1 MARLCFTDQIKIE
14 VETIYR
20 TMLLKLKKIL
30 ATDLVKVSSLNAV
43 ATLVRMLTGMISVK
57 VVATQLEPKG
67 IALLGQLSSFS
78 LLLLSISTGGIKN
91 GMTKYVAQYGNSK
104 RIYSIFLS
112 TGFWITFVL
121 SVICGLVLISGA
133 NYFSLTILKDTQYKP
148 VFYVFGATI
157 ILYALNEL
165 LLSVIN
171 GFREFKKFVTVNI
184 AGSVV
189 GLMFTII
196 LSYTYGIFGALIALV
211 TYQSLVFIVTLS
223 LISKSSRFTWKMFF
237 GKFSKAAAF
246 RLSNFAKMAIVSL
259 IVLPLAQ
266 MIVRTYLIDTK
277 GADQAGLWE
286 SMNRISNIYLTVITT
301 SLSVYYLPKL
311 AGLKNDTEIRQ
322 EVMSVYKL
330 LIPFLIIISL
340 ALILFKYYIINI
352 LFADSFQQ
360 MQDLFYFQLLGDLL
374 KMSTWVLGYILV
386 AKAMTKTYIFVEIIS
401 CTLFVL
407 LSMLFVNM
415 FGTIGA
421 TIGYAAAF
429 LCQLLIMI
437 FIFRKLL
444 FKYE

>member
-1 MARLCFTDQIKIE
+1 
-14 VETIYR
+14 
-20 TMLLKLKKIL
+20 MLLKLKKIF

-57 VVATQLEPKG
+57 VVATQLHPQG
-67 IALLGQLSSFS
+67 IALLGQLSSFT

-91 GMTKYVAQYGNSK
+91 GMTKYVAQYAHSK
-104 RIYSIFLS
+104 RMYGIFLS
-112 TGFWITFVL
+112 TGFWITFGL
-121 SVICGLVLISGA
+121 SMISGLVLIFGA
-133 NYFSLTILKDTQYKP
+133 NYFALRTLKDTQYTP

-157 ILYALNEL
+157 IFYALNEL
-165 LLSVIN
+165 LISVIN
-171 GFREFKKFVTVNI
+171 GFREFKKYVTVNI

-189 GLMFTII
+189 GLIFTIVS
-196 LSYTYGIFGALIALV
+196 SYTFGIFGALIALV

-223 LISKSSRFTWKMFF
+223 LISRSPRFTWSMFF
-237 GKFSKAAAF
+237 GKFSKAAAL
-246 RLSNFAKMAIVSL
+246 RLSNFSKMAIVSL

-277 GADQAGLWE
+277 GTDQAGLWE

-311 AGLKNDTEIRQ
+311 AGLKNDIEIRQ

-330 LIPFLIIISL
+330 LIPFLIFISL
-340 ALILFKYYIINI
+340 MLILFKNYIINI
-352 LFADSFQQ
+352 LFTESFQR
-360 MQDLFYFQLLGDLL
+360 MLDLFYFQLLGDIL
-374 KMSTWVLGYILV
+374 KMATWVLGYLLV
-386 AKAMTKTYIFVEIIS
+386 AKAMVKTYIVVEVVS
-401 CTLFVL
+401 VSLFVI
-407 LSMLFVNM
+407 LSMFFIDQ

>member
-1 MARLCFTDQIKIE
+1 
-14 VETIYR
+14 
-20 TMLLKLKKIL
+20 MLLKLKKIL

-57 VVATQLEPKG
+57 VVATQLEPQG

-78 LLLLSISTGGIKN
+78 LLLLSLSTGGIKN
-91 GMTKYVAQYGNSK
+91 GMTKYVAQYGNS
-104 RIYSIFLS
+104 RRMYSIFLS

-121 SVICGLVLISGA
+121 SVICGLVLIFGA
-133 NYFSLTILKDTQYKP
+133 NYFALKTLKDTQYTP

-184 AGSVV
+184 TGSIV
-189 GLMFTII
+189 GLIFTIV
-196 LSYTYGIFGALIALV
+196 LSYTFGIFGALIALV
-211 TYQSLVFIVTLS
+211 TYQSLVFIITLS
-223 LISKSSRFTWKMFF
+223 LVSKSSKFTWKMFF
-237 GKFSKAAAF
+237 GKFSRAAAF
-246 RLSNFAKMAIVSL
+246 RLSNFSKMAIVSL

-266 MIVRTYLIDTK
+266 MIVRTYLIDHK
-277 GADQAGLWE
+277 GANEAGLWE

-311 AGLKNDTEIRQ
+311 AGLTNDSEIRQ

-330 LIPFLIIISL
+330 LIPFLVFVSL
-340 ALILFKYYIINI
+340 VLILLKYYIINI
-352 LFADSFQQ
+352 LFAESFQR
-360 MQDLFYFQLLGDLL
+360 MQDLFYFQLLGDIL
-374 KMSTWVLGYILV
+374 KMATWVLGYLLV
-386 AKAMTKTYIFVEIIS
+386 AKAMAKTYILVEVVS
-401 CTLFVL
+401 VSLFVL
-407 LSMLFVNM
+407 LSVLFIDR

-429 LCQLLIMI
+429 FCQLLIMI

-444 FKYE
+444 FRYE

>member
-1 MARLCFTDQIKIE
+1 
-14 VETIYR
+14 
-20 TMLLKLKKIL
+20 MLLKLRKIF

-57 VVATQLEPKG
+57 VVATQLDPKG

-78 LLLLSISTGGIKN
+78 LLFLSLSTGGIKN

-104 RIYSIFLS
+104 RMYGIFLS

-121 SVICGLVLISGA
+121 SLVCGLVLIFGA
-133 NYFSLTILKDTQYKP
+133 NYFALKTLKDTQYTP

-157 ILYALNEL
+157 IFYALNEL

-171 GFREFKKFVTVNI
+171 GFREFKKYVTVNI
-184 AGSVV
+184 VGSVV
-189 GLMFTII
+189 GLIFTVVS
-196 LSYTYGIFGALIALV
+196 SYTFGIFGALIALV
-211 TYQSLVFIVTLS
+211 TYQSIVFTVTLS
-223 LISKSSRFTWKMFF
+223 LISKSSRFTWQMFF
-237 GKFSKAAAF
+237 GKFSKVAAL
-246 RLSNFAKMAIVSL
+246 RLSNFSKMAIVSL

-311 AGLKNDTEIRQ
+311 AGLKNNTEIRQ

-330 LIPFLIIISL
+330 LIPFLIIVSL
-340 ALILFKYYIINI
+340 VLIVFKYYIINI
-352 LFADSFQQ
+352 LFAEKFQQ
-360 MQDLFYFQLLGDLL
+360 MQDLFYFQLLGDIL
-374 KMSTWVLGYILV
+374 KMSTWVLGYLLV
-386 AKAMTKTYIFVEIIS
+386 AKAMAKTYIIVEIVS
-401 CTLFVL
+401 VALFI
-407 LSMLFVNM
+407 LFSIFFVDR

-429 LCQLLIMI
+429 FCQLLIMV

>member
-1 MARLCFTDQIKIE
+1 
-14 VETIYR
+14 
-20 TMLLKLKKIL
+20 MLLKLKKIL

-43 ATLVRMLTGMISVK
+43 ATLVRMLTAMISVK
-57 VVATQLEPKG
+57 VVAIQLEPKG
-67 IALLGQLSSFS
+67 VALLGQLSNFT

-104 RIYSIFLS
+104 RMYSIFLS

-121 SVICGLVLISGA
+121 SVTSGLVLIFGA
-133 NYFSLTILKDTQYKP
+133 SYFSLKTLKDPQYTP

-157 ILYALNEL
+157 IFYALNEL

-184 AGSVV
+184 TGSVV
-189 GLMFTII
+189 GLIFTVVS
-196 LSYTYGIFGALIALV
+196 SYTFGIFGALIALV
-211 TYQSLVFIVTLS
+211 SYQSIVFIVTLS

-246 RLSNFAKMAIVSL
+246 RLGNFSKMAIVSL

-266 MIVRTYLIDTK
+266 MIVRTYLIDNR
-277 GADQAGLWE
+277 GADEAGLWE

-311 AGLKNDTEIRQ
+311 AGLKNEIEIRQ

-330 LIPFLIIISL
+330 LIPFLLFVSFV
-340 ALILFKYYIINI
+340 LILFKYYIINI
-352 LFADSFQQ
+352 LFTDKFQR
-360 MQDLFYFQLLGDLL
+360 MQDLFYFQLLGDIL
-374 KMSTWVLGYILV
+374 KMSTWVLGYLLV
-386 AKAMTKTYIFVEIIS
+386 AKAMAKTYIIVEIVS
-401 CTLFVL
+401 VTLFVL
-407 LSMLFVNM
+407 FSMFFVQR

-429 LCQLLIMI
+429 GCQLLIMI

>member
-1 MARLCFTDQIKIE
+1 MACLCFTDLIKIE
-14 VETIYR
+14 DETIYR

-67 IALLGQLSSFS
+67 IALLGQLSSFI

-104 RIYSIFLS
+104 RMYSIFLS

-133 NYFSLTILKDTQYKP
+133 NYFSLTILKDTQYTP

-211 TYQSLVFIVTLS
+211 TYQSGLPGKCS
-223 LISKSSRFTWKMFF
+223 LENS
-237 GKFSKAAAF
+237 
-246 RLSNFAKMAIVSL
+246 AK
-259 IVLPLAQ
+259 PL
-266 MIVRTYLIDTK
+266 
-277 GADQAGLWE
+277 
-286 SMNRISNIYLTVITT
+286 
-301 SLSVYYLPKL
+301 LSV
-311 AGLKNDTEIRQ
+311 
-322 EVMSVYKL
+322 
-330 LIPFLIIISL
+330 
-340 ALILFKYYIINI
+340 
-352 LFADSFQQ
+352 
-360 MQDLFYFQLLGDLL
+360 
-374 KMSTWVLGYILV
+374 
-386 AKAMTKTYIFVEIIS
+386 
-401 CTLFVL
+401 
-407 LSMLFVNM
+407 
-415 FGTIGA
+415 
-421 TIGYAAAF
+421 
-429 LCQLLIMI
+429 
-437 FIFRKLL
+437 
-444 FKYE
+444 

>member
-1 MARLCFTDQIKIE
+1 
-14 VETIYR
+14 
-20 TMLLKLKKIL
+20 MLLKLRKIF

-57 VVATQLEPKG
+57 VVATQLDPKG

-78 LLLLSISTGGIKN
+78 ILFLSLSTGGIKN
-91 GMTKYVAQYGNSK
+91 GMTKYVAQYGDSK
-104 RIYSIFLS
+104 RMYSIFLS

-121 SVICGLVLISGA
+121 SVVCGLVLIFGA
-133 NYFSLTILKDTQYKP
+133 NYFALKTLKDTQYTP

-157 ILYALNEL
+157 IFYALNEL

-171 GFREFKKFVTVNI
+171 GFREFKKYVTVNI
-184 AGSVV
+184 VGSVV
-189 GLMFTII
+189 GLIFTVVA
-196 LSYTYGIFGALIALV
+196 SYTFGIFGALIAMV
-211 TYQSLVFIVTLS
+211 TYQSIVFTVTLS
-223 LISKSSRFTWKMFF
+223 LISKSSRFTWQMFF
-237 GKFSKAAAF
+237 GKFSKVAAL
-246 RLSNFAKMAIVSL
+246 RLSNFSKMAIVSL

-266 MIVRTYLIDTK
+266 MIVRTYLIDTR

-330 LIPFLIIISL
+330 LIPFLVIISL
-340 ALILFKYYIINI
+340 VLIVFKYYIINI
-352 LFADSFQQ
+352 LFAEKFQP
-360 MQDLFYFQLLGDLL
+360 MQDLFYFQLLGDIL
-374 KMSTWVLGYILV
+374 KMSTWVLGYLLV
-386 AKAMTKTYIFVEIIS
+386 AKAMAKTYIIVEIVS
-401 CTLFVL
+401 VTLFVL
-407 LSMLFVNM
+407 FSMFFVDR

-429 LCQLLIMI
+429 MCQFLIMI

>member
-1 MARLCFTDQIKIE
+1 
-14 VETIYR
+14 
-20 TMLLKLKKIL
+20 MLLKLKKIL

-43 ATLVRMLTGMISVK
+43 ATLVRMLTAMVSVK
-57 VVATQLEPKG
+57 VVAIQLEPKG
-67 IALLGQLSSFS
+67 VALLGQLSNFT

-104 RIYSIFLS
+104 RLYSIFLS

-121 SVICGLVLISGA
+121 SVVCGLVLIFGA
-133 NYFSLTILKDTQYKP
+133 NYFSLKTLKDPQYTP

-157 ILYALNEL
+157 IFYALNEL
-165 LLSVIN
+165 LLAVIN

-184 AGSVV
+184 TSSVV
-189 GLMFTII
+189 GLIFTVV
-196 LSYTYGIFGALIALV
+196 SAYTFGVFGALIALV
-211 TYQSLVFIVTLS
+211 SYQSVVFVVTLA
-223 LISKSSRFTWKMFF
+223 LISKSSKFTSKMFF

-246 RLSNFAKMAIVSL
+246 RLSNFSKMAIVSL
-259 IVLPLAQ
+259 IILPLAQ
-266 MIVRTYLIDTK
+266 MIVRSYLIDKK
-277 GADQAGLWE
+277 GADEAGLWE

-311 AGLKNDTEIRQ
+311 AGLKNDREIRH

-330 LIPFLIIISL
+330 LIPFLLFVSSV
-340 ALILFKYYIINI
+340 LILLKYFIINI
-352 LFADSFQQ
+352 LFTDKFQG
-360 MQDLFYFQLLGDLL
+360 MQNLFYFQLLGDIL

-386 AKAMTKTYIFVEIIS
+386 AKAMAKTYIIVEIAS
-401 CTLFVL
+401 VTFFVL

-429 LCQLLIMI
+429 GCQLLIMI
-437 FIFRKLL
+437 IIFRKLL
-444 FKYE
+444 FNKYE

>member
-1 MARLCFTDQIKIE
+1 
-14 VETIYR
+14 
-20 TMLLKLKKIL
+20 MLLKLKKIL

-67 IALLGQLSSFS
+67 VALLGQLSSFS

-91 GMTKYVAQYGNSK
+91 GMTKYVAEYGNSK
-104 RIYSIFLS
+104 RMYSIFLS

-121 SVICGLVLISGA
+121 SIACGLVLVLGA
-133 NYFSLTILKDTQYKP
+133 NYFSLKTLKDAQYVP

-157 ILYALNEL
+157 IFYALNEL

-171 GFREFKKFVTVNI
+171 GFREFRKFVTVNI
-184 AGSVV
+184 TGSVV
-189 GLMFTII
+189 GLIFTIVA
-196 LSYTYGIFGALIALV
+196 SYTFGIFGALIALV

-223 LISKSSRFTWKMFF
+223 LVSKSSKFTWKMFF

-246 RLSNFAKMAIVSL
+246 RLSNFSKMAIVSL

-311 AGLKNDTEIRQ
+311 ASLKTDLEIRQ

-330 LIPFLIIISL
+330 LIPFL
-340 ALILFKYYIINI
+340 
-352 LFADSFQQ
+352 
-360 MQDLFYFQLLGDLL
+360 
-374 KMSTWVLGYILV
+374 V
-386 AKAMTKTYIFVEIIS
+386 
-401 CTLFVL
+401 
-407 LSMLFVNM
+407 
-415 FGTIGA
+415 
-421 TIGYAAAF
+421 
-429 LCQLLIMI
+429 
-437 FIFRKLL
+437 
-444 FKYE
+444 